1 MCAVRSGSFTVR
13 GVYQMKGS
21 EFLSKTGSE
30 FLSKTIGGEPEDFE
44 APSLKSKD
52 DRVFPPPPWM
62 DREEITAILEGDDS
76 VIDVATKTVFYP
88 KVTLMSGCFRP
99 GCEGHVEVH
108 GGGDSDTYI
117 SCSECSLETRLWPT
131 EAEAIADWNDRG
143 EFNPTVEVGYYLM
156 THPKAASTPVEI
168 YYSTDSFHVLNHG
181 SYEHMLEAGYTFQP
195 LFLAPAEPVPEEVPG
210 AVIEIMK
217 SFLSSFPVKPETN
230 KVILDWLERVS
241 K

>member
-1 MCAVRSGSFTVR
+1 
-13 GVYQMKGS
+13 MK
-21 EFLSKTGSE
+21 GSE

-62 DREEITAILEGDDS
+62 DREEITAILEGDDET
-76 VIDVATKTVFYP
+76 AEKTLFYP

-99 GCEGHVEVH
+99 GCEGHAEVH
-108 GGGDSDTYI
+108 GGGDSGTYI
-117 SCSECSLETRLWPT
+117 SCSECDLETKMWNT
-131 EAEAIADWNDRG
+131 EDEAIADWNDRG
-143 EFNPTVEVGYYLM
+143 EFKPETGNVGYYLM
-156 THPKAASTPVEI
+156 SRSGLATRPVEVTLPNGEF
-168 YYSTDSFHVLNHG
+168 YVVGYGRYDALLEQGYS
-181 SYEHMLEAGYTFQP
+181 FQP